1 MYQELDVQIRPRYL
15 RHRKKRPLKHVESQS
30 GPETCIQEEIIGIFP
45 RLHMQSESRRMPSDD
60 VKYSRRAKDHVV
72 CGIWPEESASR
83 RPVPLGLE
91 GLLLADHAGEG
102 TGYDGRLGSWW
113 IGLFSPHMP

>member
-60 VKYSRRAKDHVV
+60 VKYCRRAKDHVV
-72 CGIWPEESASR
+72 CGIWPEESVSR
-83 RPVPLGLE
+83 RACTFGPRGVATGRTTQEKAL
-91 GLLLADHAGEG
+91 DMTAGWG
-102 TGYDGRLGSWW
+102 HGG
-113 IGLFSPHMP
+113 